1 MDRIKRKDFEK
12 IFGFYQ
18 EDLEG
23 LRDKKILITGGSGM
37 ITTYLAEFLLFI
49 AEEYRLDLYLQCR
62 NKQKAEHLYGEHL
75 GKECFHLSDFD
86 FENGEIPDIRFDY
99 IVHAAS
105 PADTRAFVEKPVEV
119 ISPNVL
125 GTWHL
130 LRHAERTRAGKFV
143 FFSSNS
149 IYGEGGIEKTV
160 LTESDYGIVDPLN
173 ERSSYVEAKR
183 LAEQMCM
190 AFWREY
196 KVPAAIIRICHTYGP
211 TFDLQNDMRIIPR
224 VIRKIL
230 EGNDIEIYKDPHS
243 VIQYTYVADM
253 VSAILLVL
261 LKGENGQVYNAG
273 ADDMVKMDDI
283 ISWMVHADENIC
295 VNLIEK
301 EIDKN
306 YHFAKGK
313 GVNLTK
319 LSNER
324 LHRTGWRQLFDHKD
338 AIIRIMQSYRERY
351 KDIQKI

>member
-1 MDRIKRKDFEK
+1 MRN
-12 IFGFYQ
+12 
-18 EDLEG
+18 
-23 LRDKKILITGGSGM
+23 KKILITGASGM

-49 AEEYRLDLYLQCR
+49 AEEYHLDLYLQCR
-62 NKQKAEHLYGEHL
+62 NKKKAENLYEEHL
-75 GKECFHLSDFD
+75 EKAFLHITTFD
-86 FENGEIPDIRFDY
+86 FENGEVPDIRFDF

-105 PADTRAFVEKPVEV
+105 PANTRAFVEKPVEV

-125 GTWHL
+125 GTWHM
-130 LRHAERTRAGKFV
+130 LRHAQKTQADKFV

-149 IYGEGGIEKTV
+149 IYGEGGTEKKI
-160 LTESDYGIVDPLN
+160 LTESDYGIVDPLS
-173 ERSSYVEAKR
+173 ERSSYIESKR

-196 KVPAAIIRICHTYGP
+196 KVPIAIIRICHTYGP

-224 VIRKIL
+224 VIRQIL
-230 EGNDIEIYKDPHS
+230 EGKDIEIYKDPHS

-261 LKGENGQVYNAG
+261 LKGECGEVYNAG
-273 ADDMVKMDDI
+273 ADDMVQMDDV
-283 ISWMVHADENIC
+283 ISWMVHADENIK

-313 GVNLTK
+313 GVNLIK
-319 LSNER
+319 LSNQK
-324 LHRTGWRQLFDHKD
+324 LHQTGWRQLFDHKE
-338 AIIRIMQSYRERY
+338 AIIQIMRSYRERY
-351 KDIQKI
+351 QNTQEI